1 MTWSISLASRSPDQ
15 RTLYYCFNR
24 LCDAEHV
31 IELRIQSHW
40 YAAGDQGNHT
50 IDTVLR

>member
-15 RTLYYCFNR
+15 RMLYYCFNR
-24 LCDAEHV
+24 LCDTKAV
-31 IELRIQSHW
+31 TELRLQSHW
-40 YAAGDQGNHT
+40 YAAGEQKNHT